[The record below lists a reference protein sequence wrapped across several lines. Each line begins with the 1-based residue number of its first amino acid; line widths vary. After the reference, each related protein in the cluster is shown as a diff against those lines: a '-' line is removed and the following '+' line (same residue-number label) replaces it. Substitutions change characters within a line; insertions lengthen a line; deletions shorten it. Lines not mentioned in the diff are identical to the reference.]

1 MLFLSALLLLD
12 GMDAIVVRR
21 LREAQRRLVLQ
32 QFIDYAVLGLFAG
45 LAVFAISRIAAASIP
60 GTEVPWWAAVAIS
73 LILAAF
79 GAMRRWQSLRSV
91 ALELDVRAKTK
102 DRFLTALALPANE
115 TRGLLGAARRET
127 STFASTLSPREHLV
141 LRIPAKKAL
150 WLLLPVIALGLWEGF
165 RVWRARDLAPEL
177 AAAQKLVEQARR
189 AAVLEADKDE
199 ALQRIA
205 EATATV
211 RASAERFKRAIAGSA
226 SDSFGSGTK
235 ALVAVHFGCIRG
247 RRARRGSVPQSRRTG
262 DRISAPEETPKLQK
276 TWPSWI
282 RQELATAL
290 EQAARHLEAR
300 RLQEL
305 AMQSAATAKM
315 QLGVMLGSSIAD
327 GNEVGRRRFV
337 AALRDIRNG
346 TGVADHNPSRQIEGA
361 EASPGKEKSPSHA
374 ADNAPPT
381 GLAGTE
387 KDFGRGEDIAR
398 QAEPLNPAA
407 SSEDFVE
414 GEIGDG
420 TSLIALFRAAGND
433 DPQARRAYR
442 NAYQTAAPAALD
454 AVSREQIPAGSRLLV
469 RRYFEAIRPKE

>member
-1 MLFLSALLLLD
+1 LVD

-32 QFIDYAVLGLFAG
+32 QFVDYAVLGLFAG
-45 LAVFAISRIAAASIP
+45 LAVFAISRVTAASIP
-60 GTEVPWWAAVAIS
+60 GAEIPWWAAVAIS

-102 DRFLTALALPANE
+102 DRFLTALSLPANE
-115 TRGLLGAARRET
+115 TRALLGAARRET
-127 STFASTLSPREHLV
+127 SAFASTLSPREHLA

-165 RVWRARDLAPEL
+165 RVWKASDLAPEL
-177 AAAQKLVEQARR
+177 AAAQNLVEQARR
-189 AAVLEADKDE
+189 AAELEADKDE
-199 ALQRIA
+199 TLQRIA
-205 EATATV
+205 EQLQRSEHQLNVSTEPLREALRTLSDLEQRLSSQSTLDAAEAGALAEALSRNHAELASNL
-211 RASAERFKRAIAGSA
+211 RAGRNAEAAKNLA
-226 SDSFGSGTK
+226 
-235 ALVAVHFGCIRG
+235 
-247 RRARRGSVPQSRRTG
+247 
-262 DRISAPEETPKLQK
+262 KLD
-276 TWPSWI
+276 PA
-282 RQELATAL
+282 ELATAL

-305 AMQSAATAKM
+305 AMQSAAAAKM

-346 TGVADHNPSRQIEGA
+346 TGVADHDPSRQIEGA
-361 EASPGKEKSPSHA
+361 EASPGNEKSPSHA
-374 ADNAPPT
+374 ADNAPPS
-381 GLAGTE
+381 GLPGTE

-398 QAEPLNPAA
+398 QAEPLNSAA
-407 SSEDFVE
+407 TSEDFVE